1 MTLSYKSDKRKME
14 LSEELTDF
22 LLTLSCLWLRYEG
35 SNLHGQI
42 SRHLESF
49 NNESLKKE
57 LMQTDNL
64 AFAIIALGENEKGE
78 KI

>member
-1 MTLSYKSDKRKME
+1 MTLSYKTNKRKME
-14 LSEELTDF
+14 LSQELTDF
-22 LLTLSCLWLRYEG
+22 LLILGCVWLRYEG
-35 SNLHGQI
+35 SNLNGQI
-42 SRHLESF
+42 SRHLKGF

-57 LMQTDNL
+57 LMQTDDL